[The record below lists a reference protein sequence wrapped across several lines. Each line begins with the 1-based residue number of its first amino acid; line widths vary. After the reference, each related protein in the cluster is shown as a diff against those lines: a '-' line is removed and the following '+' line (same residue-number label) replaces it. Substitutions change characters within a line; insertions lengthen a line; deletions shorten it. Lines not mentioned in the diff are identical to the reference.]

1 MSGESEMEINNRN
14 AIIHLNKAAV
24 LLELSRFHEAYNEAE
39 SAIKMSLN
47 GAVINEEKALYRSLF
62 SCNLQFYRHKATNLL
77 VFDCNLVLKS

>member
-24 LLELSRFHEAYNEAE
+24 LLELSRFHEAYKEAE

-47 GAVINEEKALYRSLF
+47 GAVINEEKALYKSVF
-62 SCNLQFYRHKATNLL
+62 LQFTIL
-77 VFDCNLVLKS
+77 SS